1 MKIFIYKGNYL
12 LLLHQIVDVDEKNQ
26 ILTTNCW
33 LTQVGRN
40 GRRVTSGFPGVER
53 HPPDMELLGLR

>member
-33 LTQVGRN
+33 LTQVGLEW
-40 GRRVTSGFPGVER
+40 S
-53 HPPDMELLGLR
+53 